1 MLPPKLIKIKS
12 DDNELVFVEMIL
24 KGVNGVKLPDPLYI
38 YEYTKSLTKKGNKL
52 SLTEKQIIALQKLY
66 NNE

>member
-12 DDNELVFVEMIL
+12 DGNELVFVEMTL
-24 KGVNGVKLPDPLYI
+24 KGVNGVKLPEPLYL
-38 YEYTKSLTKKGNKL
+38 YEYSKSLTKKGNKL
-52 SLTEKQIIALQKLY
+52 SLTEKQIIALQKLN